1 MSITKKETEAI
12 FKKYWKKDTDSG
24 SSEVQI
30 AILTKRI
37 NNITEHLQGNKKD
50 YSSRRGLIQMVSTR
64 RKLLSYVK
72 RRNSESYDKLI
83 KELGI
88 RK

>member
-1 MSITKKETEAI
+1 MSITKKETEEI
-12 FKKYWKKDTDSG
+12 FKKYGKKDTDSG

-50 YSSRRGLIQMVSTR
+50 YSTRRGLIKMVSTR

-72 RRNSESYDKLI
+72 RRKSESYDKLI

>member
-1 MSITKKETEAI
+1 MSITKKETEDI
-12 FKKYWKKDTDSG
+12 FKKYGKTDTDSG

-37 NNITEHLQGNKKD
+37 NNITEHLQSNKKD
-50 YSSRRGLIQMVSTR
+50 YSARRGLIQMVSTR

-72 RRNSESYDKLI
+72 RRKNESYDKII

>member
-1 MSITKKETEAI
+1 MSITKKETEEI
-12 FKKYWKKDTDSG
+12 FKKYGKKDTDSG

>member
-1 MSITKKETEAI
+1 MSITKKETEEI
-12 FKKYWKKDTDSG
+12 FKKYGKNDTDSG

>member
-12 FKKYWKKDTDSG
+12 FKKYGKKDTDSG

-37 NNITEHLQGNKKD
+37 NNITGHLQGNKKD

-72 RRNSESYDKLI
+72 RRNSELYDKLI
-83 KELGI
+83 TELGI

>member
-1 MSITKKETEAI
+1 MSITKKETEEI
-12 FKKYWKKDTDSG
+12 FKKYGKKDTDSG

-37 NNITEHLQGNKKD
+37 NNITGHLQGNKKD

-72 RRNSESYDKLI
+72 RRNSELYDKLI
-83 KELGI
+83 TELGI